1 LAPITASAEI
11 ARAPEEVFAYVTDPS
26 RFDEWQENVL
36 DGRMEGSGIGAR
48 CISTRQIGLM
58 KRASTSEVTELSPP
72 RAWSVRGI
80 DGPIRAQV
88 DVRVEPLDGGAR
100 SRATIDVDFEGH
112 GMGKLLVPMVV
123 RREAEK
129 EMPRNLRR
137 LKERLEQAQ

>member
-11 ARAPEEVFAYVTDPS
+11 GRAPEDVFTYVTDPS
-26 RFDEWQENVL
+26 RFAEWQEGVV
-36 DGRMEGSGIGAR
+36 DGRTEGSGVGAR
-48 CISTRQIGLM
+48 CITTRRIGFM
-58 KRASTSEVTELSPP
+58 KQTTNSEITELSPP
-72 RAWSVRGI
+72 HTWSVRGI

-112 GMGKLLVPMVV
+112 GLGKLLVPLAV

-129 EMPRNLRR
+129 KMPRNLRR
-137 LKERLEQAQ
+137 LKEHLEQAQ